1 MPCRVNSPPP
11 GDPKLAVF
19 QFSLLF
25 LTVIQFP
32 SLSHCQGLLCSAAR
46 NLSLIEIPTSDLRGQ
61 WDPKVSPLPLGDL
74 ELAGGDLMTLECMD
88 LVVAL
93 GLLKERACHVPLGL
107 GSSPLLDEAPCL
119 NSQNQFQL

>member
-1 MPCRVNSPPP
+1 MTPCRVNSPPP

-32 SLSHCQGLLCSAAR
+32 SLLSHCQGLLCSAAR
-46 NLSLIEIPTSDLRGQ
+46 NLSLTEIPTSDLRGQ
-61 WDPKVSPLPLGDL
+61 WDLKVSPLPLGDL

-93 GLLKERACHVPLGL
+93 G
-107 GSSPLLDEAPCL
+107 
-119 NSQNQFQL
+119 QLR